1 MEPGQ
6 KKIVFCLVLSAVFVS
21 AVTMFLLPPL
31 STVEKNGEKFVWRPH
46 TAAHFKLDSKLMRA
60 YRSMHKWRLMLG
72 MSVIYI
78 M

>member
-1 MEPGQ
+1 MEPSS
-6 KKIVFCLVLSAVFVS
+6 KKLVFCLVLSAVFVS

-31 STVEKNGEKFVWRPH
+31 STVEKNGEKFVWKPY

-60 YRSMHKWRLMLG
+60 YRSMHRWRLMLG
-72 MSVIYI
+72 MTALYI